1 MALKTTEVE
10 AKGGQ
15 SRHRSL
21 GLSDEQALRIYE
33 VMRLARAVDE
43 RMWLINRQGRAPFVI
58 SGQGQEGA
66 QVGTAAALRPGS
78 DWVAPYYR
86 DAGVVLWFGMTARDQ
101 MLSFFARREDPNS
114 GGRQMPGHFGSRR
127 LHIVTGGSPV
137 ATQLLHAAGVALA
150 SKQRKED
157 AVTAVYFGEGSTS
170 QGDTHEAMNFA
181 AIHKLAVVF
190 VCENNGYAISVP
202 QSSQMAIANV
212 ADRAAGYGFPGV
224 VVDGNDV
231 LTCYEAARQ
240 AVERARRSDGP
251 TLIEV
256 KTYRFTAHS
265 SDDDDK
271 RYRKAEEVAIWRQKD
286 PILRY
291 AGYLREAGTL
301 TDSSEGQ
308 ITDRVTGQ
316 VDEATEYAER
326 APDPTPDDLTKFVY
340 KEELMP

>member
-10 AKGGQ
+10 AKGGP

-33 VMRLARAVDE
+33 VMRLARAIDE

-58 SGQGQEGA
+58 SCQGQEGA
-66 QVGTAAALRPGS
+66 QVGTAAALRPGH

-86 DAGVVLWFGMTARDQ
+86 DAGVILWFGMTARDQ

-127 LHIVTGGSPV
+127 LHILTGGSPV
-137 ATQLLHAAGVALA
+137 ATQLLHAAGMALA

-157 AVTAVYFGEGSTS
+157 AVTAAYFGEGASS

-181 AIHKLAVVF
+181 GIHKLAVIF

-202 QSSQMAIANV
+202 QSKQMAIQNL
-212 ADRAAGYGFPGV
+212 ADRAPGYGFPGV

-231 LTCYEAARQ
+231 LAVYQAARD
-240 AVERARRSDGP
+240 AMARARAGEGP
-251 TLIEV
+251 TLIEA

-265 SDDDDK
+265 SDDDDR
-271 RYRKAEEVAIWRQKD
+271 RYRQAEEVAVWRQKD
-286 PILRY
+286 PIPRY
-291 AGYLREAGTL
+291 QRYLRDAGVL
-301 TDSSEGQ
+301 TDPVEAA
-308 ITDRVTGQ
+308 ITERVTAQ
-316 VDEATEYAER
+316 VDDATEYAEQ
-326 APDPTPDDLTKFVY
+326 APDASPDDLLPNVFAREVD
-340 KEELMP
+340 

>member
-10 AKGGQ
+10 AKGGR

-58 SGQGQEGA
+58 SCQGQEGA
-66 QVGTAAALRPGS
+66 QVGIAAALRTGY

-86 DAGVVLWFGMTARDQ
+86 DAGVILWFGMTARDQ

-114 GGRQMPGHFGSRR
+114 GGRQMPGHFGNRR

-157 AVTAVYFGEGSTS
+157 AVTAAFFGEGAAS

-181 AIHKLAVVF
+181 GIHKLAVVF

-202 QSSQMAIANV
+202 QSQQMAIENV

-231 LTCYEAARQ
+231 LACYEAARQ
-240 AVERARRSDGP
+240 AVERARRGEGP

-271 RYRKAEEVAIWRQKD
+271 RYRQAEEVAIWRQKD
-286 PILRY
+286 PIQRY
-291 AGYLREAGTL
+291 ATYLRDAGIL
-301 TDSSEGQ
+301 S
-308 ITDRVTGQ
+308 DRVEAEITERVTQQ
-316 VDEATEYAER
+316 VDEATEYAEQ
-326 APDPTPDDLTKFVY
+326 APDPTADDLTTFVF
-340 KEELMP
+340 KEELKP

>member
-10 AKGGQ
+10 AKGGR

-58 SGQGQEGA
+58 SCQGQEGA
-66 QVGTAAALRPGS
+66 QVGIAAALRPGS

-157 AVTAVYFGEGSTS
+157 TVTAAFFGEGAAS

-181 AIHKLAVVF
+181 GIHKLAVVF

-202 QSSQMAIANV
+202 QSHQMAIQNV

-224 VVDGNDV
+224 VVEG
-231 LTCYEAARQ
+231 
-240 AVERARRSDGP
+240 
-251 TLIEV
+251 

-271 RYRKAEEVAIWRQKD
+271 RYRQAEEVAIWRQKD
-286 PILRY
+286 PIQRY
-291 AGYLREAGTL
+291 ASYLREAGIL
-301 TDSSEGQ
+301 LDPVEQ
-308 ITDRVTGQ
+308 EITERVNQQ
-316 VDEATEYAER
+316 VDDATEYAEQ
-326 APDPTPDDLTKFVY
+326 APDPTVDDLTTFVF
-340 KEELMP
+340 KQELKP

>member
-10 AKGGQ
+10 AKGGR

-58 SGQGQEGA
+58 SCQGQEGA
-66 QVGTAAALRPGS
+66 QVGIAAALRTGY

-86 DAGVVLWFGMTARDQ
+86 DAGVILWFGMTARDQ

-114 GGRQMPGHFGSRR
+114 GGRQMPGHFGNRR

-157 AVTAVYFGEGSTS
+157 AVTAAFFGEGAAS

-181 AIHKLAVVF
+181 GIHKLAVVF

-202 QSSQMAIANV
+202 QSHQMAIENV

-231 LTCYEAARQ
+231 LACYEAARQ
-240 AVERARRSDGP
+240 AVDRARRGEGP

-271 RYRKAEEVAIWRQKD
+271 RYRPAEEVAIWRQKD
-286 PILRY
+286 PIQRY
-291 AGYLREAGTL
+291 ATYLREAGILSDPVEEEVT
-301 TDSSEGQ
+301 E
-308 ITDRVTGQ
+308 RVTQQ
-316 VDEATEYAER
+316 VDEATEYAEE
-326 APDPTPDDLTKFVY
+326 APDPTADDLTTFVY
-340 KEELMP
+340 KQEIVP

>member
-1 MALKTTEVE
+1 VATKTQEVE

-21 GLSDEQALRIYE
+21 GLSDDQALRIYE

-58 SGQGQEGA
+58 SCQGQEGA
-66 QVGTAAALRPGS
+66 QVGTAAALRPGH

-86 DAGVVLWFGMTARDQ
+86 DAGVILWFGMTAKDQ

-127 LHIVTGGSPV
+127 LQIVTGGSPV

-157 AVTAVYFGEGSTS
+157 AVTAAYFGEGAAS
-170 QGDTHEAMNFA
+170 QGDCHEAMNFA
-181 AIHKLAVVF
+181 GIHKLAVIF

-202 QSSQMAIANV
+202 QSRQMAIQNL

-231 LTCYEAARQ
+231 LACYEVTRQ
-240 AVERARRSDGP
+240 AVERARRGEGP
-251 TLIEV
+251 TLIEA

-271 RYRKAEEVAIWRQKD
+271 RYRQAEEVAIWRQKD
-286 PILRY
+286 PIQRY
-291 AGYLREAGTL
+291 AKYLRESGTL
-301 TDSSEGQ
+301 TDAVERE
-308 ITDRVTGQ
+308 ITERIDQQ
-316 VDEATEYAER
+316 VDEATEYAEQ
-326 APDPTPDDLTKFVY
+326 APDPTPDDLMTFVF
-340 KEELMP
+340 KQGTVS

>member
-1 MALKTTEVE
+1 MATKTQEVE

-21 GLSDEQALRIYE
+21 GLSDDQALRIYE

-58 SGQGQEGA
+58 SCQGQEGA
-66 QVGTAAALRPGS
+66 QVGTAAALRPGH

-86 DAGVVLWFGMTARDQ
+86 DAGVILWFGMTAKDQ

-114 GGRQMPGHFGSRR
+114 NGRQMPGHFGSRQR
-127 LHIVTGGSPV
+127 HILTGGSPV
-137 ATQLLHAAGVALA
+137 ATQLLHAAGIALA

-157 AVTAVYFGEGSTS
+157 AVTAAYFGEGAAS
-170 QGDTHEAMNFA
+170 QGDCHEAMNFA
-181 AIHKLAVVF
+181 GIHKLAVIF

-202 QSSQMAIANV
+202 QSRQMAIQNL

-231 LTCYEAARQ
+231 LACYEVTRQ
-240 AVERARRSDGP
+240 AVERARRGEGP
-251 TLIEV
+251 TLIEA

-286 PILRY
+286 PIQRY
-291 AGYLREAGTL
+291 AKYLRESGTL
-301 TDSSEGQ
+301 TDAVEQ
-308 ITDRVTGQ
+308 EITERVDQQ
-316 VDEATEYAER
+316 VDEATEYAEQ
-326 APDPTPDDLTKFVY
+326 APDPTPDDLMTFVY
-340 KEELMP
+340 KQGTVS

>member
-58 SGQGQEGA
+58 SCQGQEGA
-66 QVGTAAALRPGS
+66 QVGTAAALRPGY

-114 GGRQMPGHFGSRR
+114 AGRQMPGHFGSRR
-127 LHIVTGGSPV
+127 LHIITGGSPV
-137 ATQLLHAAGVALA
+137 GTKLPHAAGVALA
-150 SKQRKED
+150 SKQRMED
-157 AVTAVYFGEGSTS
+157 VVTAAYFGEGASS
-170 QGDTHEAMNFA
+170 QGDCHEAMNFA
-181 AIHKLAVVF
+181 GIHKLAVLF
-190 VCENNGYAISVP
+190 ICENNGYAISVP
-202 QSSQMAIANV
+202 QSHQMAIQNV

-231 LTCYEAARQ
+231 LACYEVTRQ
-240 AVERARRSDGP
+240 AVERARRGEGP

-271 RYRKAEEVAIWRQKD
+271 RYRKAEEVASWRQKD
-286 PILRY
+286 PIHRY
-291 AGYLREAGTL
+291 ATYLRDAGTL
-301 TDSSEGQ
+301 TDAVEEE
-308 ITDRVTGQ
+308 ITERITRQ
-316 VDEATEYAER
+316 VDEATEYAEQ
-326 APDPTPDDLTKFVY
+326 APDPTPDDLTTFVY
-340 KEELMP
+340 KEEPPA

>member
-1 MALKTTEVE
+1 MATKTQEVE
-10 AKGGQ
+10 ARGGQ

-21 GLSDEQALRIYE
+21 GLSDGQALRIYE
-33 VMRLARAVDE
+33 VMRLARAIDE

-58 SGQGQEGA
+58 SCQGQEGA
-66 QVGTAAALRPGS
+66 QVGTAAALRPGH

-86 DAGVVLWFGMTARDQ
+86 DAGVILWFGMTARDQ

-127 LHIVTGGSPV
+127 LRILTGGSPV
-137 ATQLLHAAGVALA
+137 ATQLLHAAGLALA

-157 AVTAVYFGEGSTS
+157 AVTAAYFGEGAAS

-181 AIHKLAVVF
+181 GIHKLAVIF

-202 QSSQMAIANV
+202 QSSQMAIQNV

-231 LTCYEAARQ
+231 LACYEVARQ
-240 AVERARRSDGP
+240 AVERARRGEGP
-251 TLIEV
+251 TLIEA

-271 RYRKAEEVAIWRQKD
+271 RYRPAEEVAIWRQKD
-286 PILRY
+286 PVQRY
-291 AGYLREAGTL
+291 ARYLRDAGIL
-301 TDSSEGQ
+301 TDPVEEE
-308 ITDRVTGQ
+308 ITERVDQQ
-316 VDEATEYAER
+316 VDEATEYAEQ
-326 APDPTPDDLTKFVY
+326 APDPTPDDLTRFVY
-340 KEELMP
+340 KQEPQA

>member
-1 MALKTTEVE
+1 MATKTQEVE

-21 GLSDEQALRIYE
+21 GLSDDQALRIYE

-58 SGQGQEGA
+58 SCQGQEGA
-66 QVGTAAALRPGS
+66 QVGTAAALRPGH

-86 DAGVVLWFGMTARDQ
+86 DAGVILWFGMTAKDQ

-114 GGRQMPGHFGSRR
+114 NGRQMPGHFGSRQR
-127 LHIVTGGSPV
+127 HILTGGSPV
-137 ATQLLHAAGVALA
+137 ATQLLHAAGIALA

-157 AVTAVYFGEGSTS
+157 AVTAAYFGEGAAS
-170 QGDTHEAMNFA
+170 QGDCHEAMNFA
-181 AIHKLAVVF
+181 GIHKLAVIF

-202 QSSQMAIANV
+202 QSRQMAIENL

-231 LTCYEAARQ
+231 LACYEVTRQ
-240 AVERARRSDGP
+240 AVERARGGEGP
-251 TLIEV
+251 TLIEA

-271 RYRKAEEVAIWRQKD
+271 RYRQAEEVAIWRQKD
-286 PILRY
+286 PIQRY
-291 AGYLREAGTL
+291 ATYLGESGIL
-301 TDSSEGQ
+301 TDPVEQ
-308 ITDRVTGQ
+308 EITERVDQQ
-316 VDEATEYAER
+316 VDEATEYAEQ
-326 APDPTPDDLTKFVY
+326 APDPTPDDLMTFVY
-340 KEELMP
+340 KQGTVS

>member
-58 SGQGQEGA
+58 SCQGQEGA

-86 DAGVVLWFGMTARDQ
+86 DAGVILWFGMTARDQ

-127 LHIVTGGSPV
+127 LHILTGGRPAASQLV
-137 ATQLLHAAGVALA
+137 APPRAALGAMP
-150 SKQRKED
+150 RRED
-157 AVTAVYFGEGSTS
+157 ALTAAVYGEGSAS

-181 AIHKLAVVF
+181 
-190 VCENNGYAISVP
+190 G
-202 QSSQMAIANV
+202 
-212 ADRAAGYGFPGV
+212 
-224 VVDGNDV
+224 
-231 LTCYEAARQ
+231 
-240 AVERARRSDGP
+240 
-251 TLIEV
+251 
-256 KTYRFTAHS
+256 
-265 SDDDDK
+265 
-271 RYRKAEEVAIWRQKD
+271 
-286 PILRY
+286 
-291 AGYLREAGTL
+291 
-301 TDSSEGQ
+301 
-308 ITDRVTGQ
+308 
-316 VDEATEYAER
+316 
-326 APDPTPDDLTKFVY
+326 
-340 KEELMP
+340 

>member
-10 AKGGQ
+10 AKGGR

-58 SGQGQEGA
+58 SCQGQEGA

-86 DAGVVLWFGMTARDQ
+86 DAGVILWFGMTARDQ

-114 GGRQMPGHFGSRR
+114 AGRQMPGHFGSRR
-127 LHIVTGGSPV
+127 LHILTGGSPV
-137 ATQLLHAAGVALA
+137 ATQLLHAAGLALA

-157 AVTAVYFGEGSTS
+157 AVTAVYFGEGSAS

-181 AIHKLAVVF
+181 GIHKLGLIF

-202 QSSQMAIANV
+202 QSRQMAIQDL

-231 LTCYEAARQ
+231 LACYEVTRQ
-240 AVERARRSDGP
+240 AVERARRGEGP
-251 TLIEV
+251 TLIEA

-271 RYRKAEEVAIWRQKD
+271 RYRQPDEVATWRQKD
-286 PILRY
+286 PIQRY
-291 AGYLREAGTL
+291 ASYLRDAGTL
-301 TDSSEGQ
+301 TDATENAISE
-308 ITDRVTGQ
+308 RVNQQ
-316 VDEATEYAER
+316 VDDATEYAEQ
-326 APDPTPDDLTKFVY
+326 AADPTPDDLTTFVY
-340 KEELMP
+340 KQEPGA

>member
-1 MALKTTEVE
+1 MALKAAQIE
-10 AKGGQ
+10 AKGGP
-15 SRHRSL
+15 SRHQSL
-21 GLSDEQALRIYE
+21 GLSDEQALKMYE

-58 SGQGQEGA
+58 SCQGQEGA
-66 QVGTAAALRPGS
+66 QVGTAATLRPGY

-150 SKQRKED
+150 SKQRQED
-157 AVTAVYFGEGSTS
+157 AVTNVYFGEGSAS

-181 AIHKLAVVF
+181 GIHKLAVVF
-190 VCENNGYAISVP
+190 ICENNGYAISVP
-202 QSSQMAIANV
+202 QSRQMAIANL
-212 ADRAAGYGFPGV
+212 ADRAAGYGFPGA

-231 LTCYEAARQ
+231 LACYEVARQ
-240 AVERARRSDGP
+240 AVERARRGEGP

-286 PILRY
+286 PINRY
-291 AGYLREAGTL
+291 AGYLRDAGTL
-301 TDSSEGQ
+301 TDQREDE
-308 ITDRVTGQ
+308 ITDRVTVQ
-316 VDEATEYAER
+316 VDDATEYAEQ
-326 APDPTPDDLTKFVY
+326 APDPTPDDLTTFVY
-340 KEELMP
+340 KQEIPG

>member
-10 AKGGQ
+10 AKGGR

-58 SGQGQEGA
+58 SCQGQEGA
-66 QVGTAAALRPGS
+66 QVGTAAALRPGY
-78 DWVAPYYR
+78 DWIAPYYR
-86 DAGVVLWFGMTARDQ
+86 DAGVILWFGMTARDQ

-157 AVTAVYFGEGSTS
+157 AVTAAFFGEGAAS
-170 QGDTHEAMNFA
+170 QGDNHEAMNLA
-181 AIHKLAVVF
+181 GIHKLAVVF

-202 QSSQMAIANV
+202 QSQQMAIQNV

-231 LTCYEAARQ
+231 LARYEVARQ
-240 AVERARRSDGP
+240 AVERARRGEGP
-251 TLIEV
+251 TLIEA
-256 KTYRFTAHS
+256 KTYRLTPDS

-271 RYRKAEEVAIWRQKD
+271 HNRQAEEVAIWPQQR
-286 PILRY
+286 PIQRY
-291 AGYLREAGTL
+291 ARYLRDAGTL
-301 TDSSEGQ
+301 TDAVEKEISA
-308 ITDRVTGQ
+308 RVTEQ
-316 VDEATEYAER
+316 VDDATEYAEQ
-326 APDPTPDDLTKFVY
+326 APDPTPDDLTTFVY
-340 KEELMP
+340 KQEPGA

>member
-10 AKGGQ
+10 AKGGR

-58 SGQGQEGA
+58 SCQGQEGA
-66 QVGTAAALRPGS
+66 QVGIAAALRTGY

-114 GGRQMPGHFGSRR
+114 GGRQMPGHFGNRR

-157 AVTAVYFGEGSTS
+157 AVTAAFFGEGAAS

-181 AIHKLAVVF
+181 GIHKLAVVF

-202 QSSQMAIANV
+202 QSHQMAIENV

-231 LTCYEAARQ
+231 LACYEAARQ
-240 AVERARRSDGP
+240 AVDRARRGEGP

-271 RYRKAEEVAIWRQKD
+271 RYRPAAEVAIWRQKD
-286 PILRY
+286 PIQRY
-291 AGYLREAGTL
+291 ATYLRDAGIL
-301 TDSSEGQ
+301 TDPVEEEV
-308 ITDRVTGQ
+308 TERVTQQ
-316 VDEATEYAER
+316 VDEATEYAEE
-326 APDPTPDDLTKFVY
+326 APDPSVDDLTTFVY
-340 KEELMP
+340 KQEIGP

>member
-1 MALKTTEVE
+1 MALKAAQVE

-15 SRHRSL
+15 SRHQSL
-21 GLSDEQALRIYE
+21 GLSDEQALRMYE

-58 SGQGQEGA
+58 SCQGQEGA
-66 QVGTAAALRPGS
+66 QVGTAAALRPGY

-231 LTCYEAARQ
+231 LACYEAARQ
-240 AVERARRSDGP
+240 AVERARCSDGP

-286 PILRY
+286 PIQRY
-291 AGYLREAGTL
+291 AGYLRDAGTL
-301 TDSSEGQ
+301 TDQREAE
-308 ITDRVTGQ
+308 ITERVTLQ
-316 VDEATEYAER
+316 VDEATDYAEQ
-326 APDPTPDDLTKFVY
+326 APDPTPDDLTTFVY
-340 KEELMP
+340 KEEIPG

>member
-1 MALKTTEVE
+1 M
-10 AKGGQ
+10 
-15 SRHRSL
+15 
-21 GLSDEQALRIYE
+21 
-33 VMRLARAVDE
+33 
-43 RMWLINRQGRAPFVI
+43 
-58 SGQGQEGA
+58 
-66 QVGTAAALRPGS
+66 
-78 DWVAPYYR
+78 APYYR

-114 GGRQMPGHFGSRR
+114 AGRQMPGHFGSFR

-202 QSSQMAIANV
+202 QSGQMAIANV

-231 LTCYEAARQ
+231 LACYEVARQ
-240 AVERARRSDGP
+240 AVERARRGEGP

-256 KTYRFTAHS
+256 KTYRFTPHS

-286 PILRY
+286 PIPRY
-291 AGYLREAGTL
+291 AGYLRDAGTL
-301 TDSSEGQ
+301 TDEREAA
-308 ITDRVTGQ
+308 ITDRVTVQ
-316 VDEATEYAER
+316 VDEATEYAEL
-326 APDPTPDDLTKFVY
+326 APDPTPDDLMTFVY
-340 KEELMP
+340 KKELQG

>member
-58 SGQGQEGA
+58 SCQGQEGA
-66 QVGTAAALRPGS
+66 QVGIAAALRLGS

-157 AVTAVYFGEGSTS
+157 AVTAAFFGEGAAS

-181 AIHKLAVVF
+181 GIHKLAVVF

-202 QSSQMAIANV
+202 QSHQMAIQNV

-231 LTCYEAARQ
+231 LACYEVARQ
-240 AVERARRSDGP
+240 AVDRARRGEGP
-251 TLIEV
+251 TLIEA

-271 RYRKAEEVAIWRQKD
+271 RYRQAEEVAIWRQKD
-286 PILRY
+286 PIQRY
-291 AGYLREAGTL
+291 AIYLREAGIL
-301 TDSSEGQ
+301 QDPVEAE
-308 ITDRVTGQ
+308 ITERVNQQ
-316 VDEATEYAER
+316 VDDATDYAEQ
-326 APDPTPDDLTKFVY
+326 APDPTPDDLTTFVF
-340 KEELMP
+340 KQEHKP

>member
-10 AKGGQ
+10 AKGGK

-58 SGQGQEGA
+58 SCQGQEGA
-66 QVGTAAALRPGS
+66 QVGTAAALRPGT

-86 DAGVVLWFGMTARDQ
+86 DAGVILWFGMTARDQ

-114 GGRQMPGHFGSRR
+114 AGRQMPGHFGSRR
-127 LHIVTGGSPV
+127 LHILTGGSPV
-137 ATQLLHAAGVALA
+137 ATQLLHAAGLALA

-157 AVTAVYFGEGSTS
+157 AVTAVYFGEGSAS

-181 AIHKLAVVF
+181 GVHKLAVIF

-202 QSSQMAIANV
+202 QSAQMAIADL

-231 LTCYEAARQ
+231 LACYEVARQ
-240 AVERARRSDGP
+240 AVDRARRGEGP
-251 TLIEV
+251 TLIEA

-271 RYRKAEEVAIWRQKD
+271 RYRQAEEVAIWRQKD
-286 PILRY
+286 PIQRY
-291 AGYLREAGTL
+291 ATYLREAGTL
-301 TDSSEGQ
+301 TEKVEEE
-308 ITDRVTGQ
+308 ITERITQQ
-316 VDEATEYAER
+316 VDEATEYAEQ
-326 APDPTPDDLTKFVY
+326 AEDPSPDDLTTFVY
-340 KEELMP
+340 KQEPGA

>member
-10 AKGGQ
+10 AKGGR

-33 VMRLARAVDE
+33 VMRLARAVDA

-58 SGQGQEGA
+58 PCQGEEGA
-66 QVGTAAALRPGS
+66 RVGIAAAVRRAPAWL
-78 DWVAPYYR
+78 APYSG
-86 DAGVVLWFGMTARDQ
+86 AGGGGFWFGMKARDQ
-101 MLSFFARREDPNS
+101 RWSFFARREDPNS

-157 AVTAVYFGEGSTS
+157 AVTAAFFGEGAAS

-181 AIHKLAVVF
+181 GIHKLAVVF

-202 QSSQMAIANV
+202 QSQQMAIQNV

-231 LTCYEAARQ
+231 LACYEVARQ
-240 AVERARRSDGP
+240 AVERARRGEGP
-251 TLIEV
+251 TLIEA

-271 RYRKAEEVAIWRQKD
+271 RYRQAEEIAILRQKD
-286 PILRY
+286 PIQRY
-291 AGYLREAGTL
+291 ANYLREAGIL
-301 TDSSEGQ
+301 LDPVEAE
-308 ITDRVTGQ
+308 ITERITQQ
-316 VDEATEYAER
+316 VDDATDYAEQ
-326 APDPTPDDLTKFVY
+326 APDPTPDDLMTFVF
-340 KEELMP
+340 KQELKP

>member
-10 AKGGQ
+10 AKGGP

-58 SGQGQEGA
+58 SCQGQEGA
-66 QVGTAAALRPGS
+66 QVGTAAALRPGY

-150 SKQRKED
+150 SKQRHED
-157 AVTAVYFGEGSTS
+157 AVTNVYFGEGSAS

-181 AIHKLAVVF
+181 SIHKLAVVF
-190 VCENNGYAISVP
+190 ICENNGCAISVP
-202 QSSQMAIANV
+202 QSRQMAIANL

-231 LTCYEAARQ
+231 LACYEVARQ
-240 AVERARRSDGP
+240 AVARARGGDGP

-286 PILRY
+286 PIQRY
-291 AGYLREAGTL
+291 AGYLRDAGTL
-301 TDSSEGQ
+301 TDPVEAE
-308 ITDRVTGQ
+308 ITGRVTQQ
-316 VDEATEYAER
+316 VDDATEYAEQ
-326 APDPTPDDLTKFVY
+326 AADPTPDDLTTFVY
-340 KEELMP
+340 KQELPG

>member
-10 AKGGQ
+10 AKGGP

-58 SGQGQEGA
+58 SCQGQEGA
-66 QVGTAAALRPGS
+66 QVGTAAALRPGH

-114 GGRQMPGHFGSRR
+114 GGRQMPGHFGSRK

-157 AVTAVYFGEGSTS
+157 AVTNVYFGEGSAS

-181 AIHKLAVVF
+181 GIHKLAVVF
-190 VCENNGYAISVP
+190 ICENNGYAISVP
-202 QSSQMAIANV
+202 QSRQMAIANL

-231 LTCYEAARQ
+231 LACYEVARQ
-240 AVERARRSDGP
+240 AVERARRGEGP
-251 TLIEV
+251 TLIEA

-271 RYRKAEEVAIWRQKD
+271 RYRQAEEVAIWRQKD
-286 PILRY
+286 PIQRY
-291 AGYLREAGTL
+291 ARYLRDAGTL
-301 TDSSEGQ
+301 TDEREAE
-308 ITDRVTGQ
+308 ITERITVQ
-316 VDEATEYAER
+316 VDEATEYAEQ
-326 APDPTPDDLTKFVY
+326 APDPTPDDLTTFVY
-340 KEELMP
+340 KQELPS

>member
-10 AKGGQ
+10 AKGGR

-58 SGQGQEGA
+58 SCQGQEGA
-66 QVGTAAALRPGS
+66 QVGIAAALRTGY

-114 GGRQMPGHFGSRR
+114 GGRQMPGHFGNRR
-127 LHIVTGGSPV
+127 LHILTGGSPV
-137 ATQLLHAAGVALA
+137 ATQLLHAAGLALA

-157 AVTAVYFGEGSTS
+157 AVTAVYFGEGSAS

-181 AIHKLAVVF
+181 AIHKLAVIF

-202 QSSQMAIANV
+202 QSQQMAIRNL

-224 VVDGNDV
+224 VVDGDDV
-231 LTCYEAARQ
+231 LACYEAARQ
-240 AVERARRSDGP
+240 AVDRARRGEGP

-271 RYRKAEEVAIWRQKD
+271 RYRPAEEVALWKAKD
-286 PILRY
+286 PIQAY
-291 AGYLREAGTL
+291 ARYLREAGVL
-301 TDSSEGQ
+301 KEDAERA
-308 ITDRVTGQ
+308 ITERVDTQ
-316 VDEATEYAER
+316 VDEATEYAEQ
-326 APDPTPDDLTKFVY
+326 APDPSPDDLLKFVY
-340 KEELMP
+340 KKDITN

>member
-1 MALKTTEVE
+1 MALKAAQVE

-15 SRHRSL
+15 SRHQSL
-21 GLSDEQALRIYE
+21 GLSDEQALRMYE

-58 SGQGQEGA
+58 SCQGQEGA
-66 QVGTAAALRPGS
+66 QVGTAAALRPGY

-202 QSSQMAIANV
+202 QSGQMAIANV
-212 ADRAAGYGFPGV
+212 ADRAAGYGFPGA

-231 LTCYEAARQ
+231 LACYEAARQ
-240 AVERARRSDGP
+240 AVERARRGEGP

-286 PILRY
+286 PIQRY
-291 AGYLREAGTL
+291 AGYLRDAGTL
-301 TDSSEGQ
+301 TDQREAE
-308 ITDRVTGQ
+308 ITERVTLQ
-316 VDEATEYAER
+316 VDEATDYAEQ
-326 APDPTPDDLTKFVY
+326 APDPTPDDLTTFVY
-340 KEELMP
+340 KEEIPG

>member
-10 AKGGQ
+10 AKGGP

-58 SGQGQEGA
+58 SCQGQEGA
-66 QVGTAAALRPGS
+66 QVGTAAALRPGH

-114 GGRQMPGHFGSRR
+114 GGRQMPGHFGSRK

-157 AVTAVYFGEGSTS
+157 AVTNVYFGEGSAS

-181 AIHKLAVVF
+181 GIHKLAVVF
-190 VCENNGYAISVP
+190 ICENNGYAISVP
-202 QSSQMAIANV
+202 QSRQMAIANL

-231 LTCYEAARQ
+231 LACYEVARQ
-240 AVERARRSDGP
+240 AVERARRGEGP
-251 TLIEV
+251 TLIEA

-271 RYRKAEEVAIWRQKD
+271 RYRQAEEVAIWRQKD
-286 PILRY
+286 PIQRY
-291 AGYLREAGTL
+291 ARYLRDAGTL
-301 TDSSEGQ
+301 TDQREAE
-308 ITDRVTGQ
+308 ITDRVTVQ
-316 VDEATEYAER
+316 VDEATEYAEQ
-326 APDPTPDDLTKFVY
+326 APDPTPDDLTTFVY
-340 KEELMP
+340 KQEVPS

>member
-1 MALKTTEVE
+1 MALKTTAID

-21 GLSDEQALRIYE
+21 GLSDEQALRMYE
-33 VMRLARAVDE
+33 VMRLARAIDE

-58 SGQGQEGA
+58 SCQGQEGA
-66 QVGTAAALRPGS
+66 QVGITAAMRPGH

-114 GGRQMPGHFGSRR
+114 GGRQMPGHFGNRR
-127 LHIVTGGSPV
+127 LHILTGGSPV
-137 ATQLLHAAGVALA
+137 ATQLLHAAGIALA

-157 AVTAVYFGEGSTS
+157 AVTSAFFGEGAAS

-181 AIHKLAVVF
+181 GVHKLALVF

-202 QSSQMAIANV
+202 QSHQMAIKNV

-231 LTCYEAARQ
+231 LACYEVARQ
-240 AVERARRSDGP
+240 AVDRARNGEGP
-251 TLIEV
+251 TLIEA

-271 RYRKAEEVAIWRQKD
+271 RYRQAEEVAIWRQKD
-286 PILRY
+286 PIQRY
-291 AGYLREAGTL
+291 AAYLREAGIL
-301 TDSSEGQ
+301 LDAVEEE
-308 ITDRVTGQ
+308 INDKVTQQ
-316 VDEATEYAER
+316 VDDATDYAEQ

-340 KEELMP
+340 KEERKP